1 MGENIGANAWMLE
14 VIIVSVRDEHETET
28 CFFSDL
34 QRLQLEGY
42 INQWMLLIFR
52 HPLRWNTVPLD
63 HPPHPVRKTK
73 LRQTGKRC
81 AALLRIVGP

>member
-1 MGENIGANAWMLE
+1 MGENIGSNAWMLE

-63 HPPHPVRKTK
+63 HPPHLRKTNCAK
-73 LRQTGKRC
+73 LAKDVLRC
-81 AALLRIVGP
+81 GVSMR